1 MQLKG
6 IKVELATNVADVAQ
20 EGINKAKI
28 KASEGFSGVELA
40 KVKFNVA
47 LRDSDAIVSYLQ
59 KFIEQ
64 SKEMGFTEV
73 VQKLEKLQNDAK
85 QLSKEINAPL
95 SKLKSL

>member
-1 MQLKG
+1 
-6 IKVELATNVADVAQ
+6 
-20 EGINKAKI
+20 
-28 KASEGFSGVELA
+28 
-40 KVKFNVA
+40 VKFNVA